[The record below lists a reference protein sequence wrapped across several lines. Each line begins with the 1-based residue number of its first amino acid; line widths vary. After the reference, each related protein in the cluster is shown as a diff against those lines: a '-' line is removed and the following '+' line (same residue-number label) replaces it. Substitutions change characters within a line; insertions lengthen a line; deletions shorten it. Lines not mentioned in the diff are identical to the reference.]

1 MFGRY
6 TEKAERALAYAQESA
21 IVFGHPYVGTE
32 HLLLG
37 LIKEGTGVAAL
48 VLQSQGVTEENVALR
63 IEEIIG
69 QGDNIINQPLGF
81 TPRTKNILE
90 LSFKEARKMGKNAIG
105 TEHLLLGIIKEGEN
119 FALRILASLNV
130 DAQKLFTEIMK
141 VLTDESAIIGKKK
154 RTTNSQT
161 PTLNQFG
168 RDLTDMANEG
178 KVDPVVGREKEIERV
193 IQILSRRTKNNP
205 CLIGEPGVGK
215 TAIAEGLAQK
225 IVSGNIPEIL
235 KDKRVVTLDL

>member
-37 LIKEGTGVAAL
+37 LIKEGTGIAAL
-48 VLQSQGVTEENVALR
+48 VLGNHGVTEEKVASR

-105 TEHLLLGIIKEGEN
+105 IEHLLLGIIKEGEN
-119 FALRILASLNV
+119 FALRILTSLSV
-130 DAQKLFTEIMK
+130 DIQKLFTEVMRA
-141 VLTDESAIIGKKK
+141 LTDDNTVAGRKKK
-154 RTTNSQT
+154 NNVQT

-178 KVDPVVGREKEIERV
+178 YHRG
-193 IQILSRRTKNNP
+193 
-205 CLIGEPGVGK
+205 
-215 TAIAEGLAQK
+215 
-225 IVSGNIPEIL
+225 
-235 KDKRVVTLDL
+235 